1 MIVRDLLIKLGFRA
15 DTAGL
20 DKTDAKIKGMKG
32 GLDVLKVAAG
42 NVLANLAQ
50 SGVGKAVDV
59 VREGVQE
66 SMDFGREM
74 ANISSLIGGNQART
88 QELAKGYA
96 ALAQE
101 FGGSVHDIAKG
112 GYELIGSLGDSA
124 DHMERLRSAMIL
136 GKAGAGDMAQ
146 GFSLLRV
153 ATSSYGDTSAAA
165 FKRAADLSAQAVN
178 LGVVTMPQLASVFG
192 GVAPLASQLGVSLEE
207 AYGSLA
213 AMTSIVEPG
222 EAATQMGAALSA
234 LIDRSKAMDK
244 AFRKAFGGEGIKT
257 AKQAIGKYGLQ
268 GVLAKVAS
276 TTDGTEEAVNALFGR
291 KEAMRFTISMVGNL
305 KGKYE
310 DVMQGMKDAG
320 GAAEAMAKAQT
331 TGMGAAAF
339 AADKLKASNE
349 ALSISI
355 GKKAE
360 PAFLGLEST
369 GLRIKSLFADYILP
383 LFSDVNVFSSDA
395 GEGIDLLKLSF
406 QGLSFVL
413 TGVIGALDTILTTG
427 RLIGTV
433 IGGLVASL
441 GLAAKG
447 DLSGAGNALSKM
459 QDDVSKIWG
468 GYTGRSEQYSAI
480 IEGRSAIGAEVP
492 ERARAGMAPAVGGGG
507 GGGGLMWTNTG
518 DTNITINAA
527 PGTEAAAAA
536 REVDA
541 AVRNS
546 WDQNLMQ
553 AHSALS
559 GDY

>member
-112 GYELIGSLGDSA
+112 GYELIGSIGDSV
-124 DHMERLRSAMIL
+124 DHMKLLRTAMIL
-136 GKAGAGDMAQ
+136 GKAGNGDLAQ

-153 ATSSYGDTSAAA
+153 ATSAYGDTSAEA
-165 FKRAADLSAQAVN
+165 FQKVADMSAQAVN
-178 LGVVTMPQLASVFG
+178 AGVITMPQLASVFG
-192 GVAPLASQLGVSLEE
+192 DVAPLASQLGVSLEE

-213 AMTSIVEPG
+213 AMTQIAAPG

-234 LIDRSKAMDK
+234 LIDRSKAMDI

-268 GVLAKVAS
+268 GVLEKVAA

-291 KEAMRFTISMVGNL
+291 KEAMRFTIAMTGAL
-305 KGKYE
+305 KGKYQE
-310 DVMQGMKDAG
+310 VMTQMGNVTG
-320 GAAEAMAKAQT
+320 EAQKMEIAQT

-339 AADKLKASNE
+339 AADKMKAANE

-355 GKKAE
+355 GKKTE
-360 PAFLGLEST
+360 PAFLNLENT
-369 GLRIKSLFADYILP
+369 GLRVKNMFANGVLP
-383 LFSDVNVFSSDA
+383 MF
-395 GEGIDLLKLSF
+395 
-406 QGLSFVL
+406 
-413 TGVIGALDTILTTG
+413 IGANDVMNDGAKQADTFAAALEAVQAVAFTIAEAFD
-427 RLIGTV
+427 TV
-433 IGGLVASL
+433 ISSIRIIWNALKGVSMAAWNL
-441 GLAAKG
+441 AKG
-447 DLSGAGNALSKM
+447 DFSAAQSALQESGGNIM
-459 QDDVSKIWG
+459 
-468 GYTGRSEQYSAI
+468 
-480 IEGRSAIGAEVP
+480 AIGSGFVSRTERRLSMPDAESIMQ
-492 ERARAGMAPAVGGGG
+492 RAQIGQSPATATKAS
-507 GGGGLMWTNTG
+507 GGLMWTNTG

-527 PGTEAAAAA
+527 PGTKAAAAA

-541 AVRNS
+541 AVRNT

>member
-101 FGGSVHDIAKG
+101 FGGSVHDIAQG
-112 GYELIGSLGDSA
+112 GYELIGSIGDSV
-124 DHMERLRSAMIL
+124 DHLKLLRTAMIL
-136 GKAGAGDMAQ
+136 GKAGNGDLAQ

-153 ATSSYGDTSAAA
+153 ATSAYGDTSAAA
-165 FKRAADLSAQAVN
+165 FQKVADLSAQAVDA
-178 LGVVTMPQLASVFG
+178 GVITMPQLASVFG
-192 GVAPLASQLGVSLEE
+192 EVAPLASQLGVSLEE
-207 AYGSLA
+207 AYGGLA
-213 AMTSIVEPG
+213 AMTSIVSPG
-222 EAATQMGAALSA
+222 EAATQMGAALGA
-234 LIDRSKAMDK
+234 LIDRSKAMDA

-268 GVLAKVAS
+268 GVLEKVVA

-291 KEAMRFTISMVGNL
+291 KEAMRFTIAMTGAL
-305 KGKYE
+305 KGKYQ
-310 DVMQGMKDAG
+310 DVMTEMQNVS
-320 GAAEAMAKAQT
+320 GAAQEMEIAQT

-339 AADKLKASNE
+339 AADKLKAANE
-349 ALSISI
+349 SLSISI
-355 GKKAE
+355 GKQTE
-360 PAFLGLEST
+360 PAFLGLENT
-369 GLRIKSLFADYILP
+369 GLRVKNMFANGVLP
-383 LFSDVNVFSSDA
+383 MF
-395 GEGIDLLKLSF
+395 
-406 QGLSFVL
+406 
-413 TGVIGALDTILTTG
+413 IGANDLMNDGAKQADTFAAALEAVQAVAFTIAEAFD
-427 RLIGTV
+427 TV
-433 IGGLVASL
+433 ISSIRIIWNALKGVSMAAWNL
-441 GLAAKG
+441 AKG
-447 DLSGAGNALSKM
+447 DFSAAQSALQESGGNIM
-459 QDDVSKIWG
+459 
-468 GYTGRSEQYSAI
+468 
-480 IEGRSAIGAEVP
+480 AIGSGFVSRTERRLSMPDAESIMQ
-492 ERARAGMAPAVGGGG
+492 RAQIGQAPATAAKAS
-507 GGGGLMWTNTG
+507 GGLMWTNTG

-553 AHSALS
+553 AHSALG